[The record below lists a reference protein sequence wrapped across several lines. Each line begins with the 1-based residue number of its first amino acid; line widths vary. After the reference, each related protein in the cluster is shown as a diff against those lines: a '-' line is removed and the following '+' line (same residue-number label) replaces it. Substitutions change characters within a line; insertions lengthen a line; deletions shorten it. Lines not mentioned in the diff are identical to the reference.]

1 MHKYLVYLIQS
12 ESISITCGNDLLNE
26 QNTAKLNTNKIL
38 DIQRRNDNIF
48 TFSSLR
54 HIWKCISVGRMAAV
68 VGLTLLPPRLVFAF
82 PLVIFFFFHLFA
94 HFNFNY
100 ELCSESLFRITIFHL
115 TGTGGTNS
123 ASRWTSRSSRTVT
136 IEIINI
142 LRRLQ
147 ANAIDW
153 NRRFICLI
161 FHTNW
166 WNNNNDNDTREY
178 LIWLLKSWHD
188 SLIPLVSRKCIHTN
202 AHTLSNISAV
212 VIIILC
218 SIFIFV

>member
-1 MHKYLVYLIQS
+1 MIIYLHFHLFGTYESVSALVGWLQS
-12 ESISITCGNDLLNE
+12 LVWLCFHHDSFLPFLL
-26 QNTAKLNTNKIL
+26 L
-38 DIQRRNDNIF
+38 F
-48 TFSSLR
+48 
-54 HIWKCISVGRMAAV
+54 
-68 VGLTLLPPRLVFAF
+68 
-82 PLVIFFFFHLFA
+82 FFFFHLFA